1 MTQAH
6 LEPAPATTAAER
18 RVIAALCI
26 LVGLGVILSTVL
38 HHLFPQVLRVPLNV
52 GVPHSTL
59 PEQFAQDL
67 GALALA
73 YLCARH
79 AWTFQGGYRTVIF
92 LAGSFVFTGIEESMW
107 IIGGRFSDFL
117 DSYYFTRGGLWFL
130 ETPAQACL
138 GWFFLAYGCM
148 FMAEVIFPR
157 AHVLL
162 RAAAAAALA
171 MDLDLWMDPIMTRPQ
186 HRAWVWLNPD
196 QVNLFSI
203 PLLNFVGWFLL
214 IFLFAIVY
222 EYLPGM
228 RHRLGP
234 ARAAVRFFGIL
245 MLFEIGILV
254 FFVGY
259 IVVERRLLPEPLNFT
274 IWGI

>member
-1 MTQAH
+1 MIQAR
-6 LEPAPATTAAER
+6 LEPAPAATAAELK
-18 RVIAALCI
+18 VMKALGL

-38 HHLFPQVLRVPLNV
+38 HHLYPHVLRVPLNL

-79 AWTFQGGYRTVIF
+79 AWTFQGGYRAAIF
-92 LAGSFVFTGIEESMW
+92 LAGSFVFTGVEESMW

-117 DSYYFTRGGLWFL
+117 DSYYFTRGGFWFL
-130 ETPAQACL
+130 ETPVQACL
-138 GWFFLAYGCM
+138 AWFFLAYGCM
-148 FMAEVIFPR
+148 FMAEVLFPK

-162 RAAAAAALA
+162 RAGAAAFLA

-186 HRAWVWLNPD
+186 HLGWVWLDPD

-203 PLLNFVGWFLL
+203 PLHNFVGWFLL
-214 IFLFAIVY
+214 IFLFAAVY
-222 EYLPGM
+222 EYLPRM
-228 RHRLGP
+228 RDRLGP
-234 ARAAVRFFGIL
+234 ARAAFRFFGIL
-245 MLFEIGILV
+245 MLFEIGILA

-259 IVVERRLLPEPLNFT
+259 IIVERRLIPQPLNFT